1 MISRI
6 NANAEKALR
15 EAIGSVPHVE
25 EDQILAPLAALEERE
40 RAEALGLAIVVTCY
54 VLVDACGGQWPAQ
67 ASVKRVA
74 GALATGTTTAKRL
87 HLDAEEIY
95 AYLSR
100 VVLGPEQMEDVIAD
114 EPAFTRLPLIVA
126 GEALAVLS
134 PKEMGMWEYL
144 DRIESAIE
152 VASALDASVLPA
164 AVMRAYLP
172 KAQSLRRGFAP
183 RHLRVYSPHP
193 VGEFRRVRRVYPHH
207 RQVRTGRPC
216 RCRADRSPGPGSLR
230 PLVLP
235 RWLSLVTS
243 WHLFRLKLR
252 EASEA
257 RWRLAPQP

>member
-1 MISRI
+1 LLDERIVTGQRADAKREEQTRWRRAASAENVGAVGTLLGVADLAMHGMPGLAVALGATAIGVVSRGQAKSRSVGRGSSDLP
-6 NANAEKALR
+6 NQCQCGEALR

-40 RAEALGLAIVVTCY
+40 RAEALGLAMVVTCY
-54 VLVDACGGQWPAQ
+54 VLVDACGGRWPAR

-114 EPAFTRLPLIVA
+114 EPTFTRLPLIVA
-126 GEALAVLS
+126 GEDLAVLS

-164 AVMRAYLP
+164 AVMRAYL
-172 KAQSLRRGFAP
+172 
-183 RHLRVYSPHP
+183 VSP
-193 VGEFRRVRRVYPHH
+193 
-207 RQVRTGRPC
+207 
-216 RCRADRSPGPGSLR
+216 
-230 PLVLP
+230 
-235 RWLSLVTS
+235 
-243 WHLFRLKLR
+243 
-252 EASEA
+252 
-257 RWRLAPQP
+257 